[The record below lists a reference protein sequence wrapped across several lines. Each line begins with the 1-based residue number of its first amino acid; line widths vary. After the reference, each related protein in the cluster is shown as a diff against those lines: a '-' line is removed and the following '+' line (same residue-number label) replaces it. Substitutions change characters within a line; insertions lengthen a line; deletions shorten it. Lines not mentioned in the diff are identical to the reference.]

1 MQEYIEYI
9 KESLE
14 KDDFVKLTLSKPY
27 TKSASLKNVYLRLIE
42 IKGVKQFS
50 FLYRYITNDQTKNYT
65 FEEAFEVLET
75 LLLENFRIATLFR
88 TEENILFLMNKKR
101 KGSIRK
107 EYAENK
113 RDNALDHDK
122 NKEKR
127 AENNKDYLFHLGVT
141 DKTGQV
147 IPKMADKFRQI
158 NKYLEVMESLV
169 KNTKLPSPLH
179 VVDMGSGKG
188 YLTFAL
194 YDFLKNNM
202 GLDVRVTGVELRE
215 ELVTYCSDV
224 AKKSQFED
232 LKFEASYIQDINPNQ
247 IDVLIALHACD
258 TATDD
263 AIYKGMMSDASIVV
277 CAPCCHKQI
286 RQQLKGKSF
295 ENPILRYGI
304 FKERQFEMVTDTIRS
319 LILEQ
324 NKYQTKVFEFVSNE
338 HTRKNVLLVGTKG
351 KTALADAQQKIDK
364 LKNEYSIDSHY
375 LEELLNEVK

>member
-1 MQEYIEYI
+1 MQEYINHI
-9 KESLE
+9 KESIE

-27 TKSASLKNVYLRLIE
+27 VKSSSLKNVYLRLID

-50 FLYRYITNDQTKNYT
+50 FLYRYITNDQTKNHT
-65 FEEAFEVLET
+65 FEEAFEILDT

-88 TEENILFLMNKKR
+88 VEENILFLMNKKR

-113 RDNALDHDK
+113 RDNALDHDRA
-122 NKEKR
+122 KEKR
-127 AENNKDYLFHLGVT
+127 AANSSDYLFHLGIT
-141 DKTGQV
+141 DKEGQV

-169 KNTKLPSPLH
+169 KNTKLPNPLH

-194 YDFLKNNM
+194 YDFLKNNL
-202 GLDVRVTGVELRE
+202 GLDVQVTGVELRK
-215 ELVTYCSDV
+215 ELVNYCIDV
-224 AKKSQFED
+224 AKKCEFED
-232 LKFEASYIQDINPNQ
+232 LKFEAAYIQDINPNK
-247 IDVLIALHACD
+247 IDILIALHACD

-286 RQQLKGKSF
+286 RQQLKGKTF

-324 NKYQTKVFEFVSNE
+324 HKYQTKVFEFVSNE

-364 LKNEYSIDSHY
+364 VKSDYSIDSHY
-375 LEELLNEVK
+375 LEELIKEGK

>member
-1 MQEYIEYI
+1 MEEYISYI
-9 KESLE
+9 KESIE

-27 TKSASLKNVYLRLIE
+27 VKSSSLKNVYLRLIE
-42 IKGVKQFS
+42 IKGVKHFS

-65 FEEAFEVLET
+65 FDEAFEILNT

-88 TEENILFLMNKKR
+88 IEENVLFLMNKKR

-113 RDNALDHDK
+113 RDNAFDHDRA
-122 NKEKR
+122 KEKR
-127 AENNKDYLFHLGVT
+127 ATSSSDYLFHLGVT
-141 DKTGQV
+141 DKDGQV

-194 YDFLKNNM
+194 YDFLKNKL
-202 GLDVRVTGVELRE
+202 GLDVYVTGVELRE
-215 ELVTYCSDV
+215 ELVNYCSSV
-224 AKKSQFED
+224 SAKCEYTD
-232 LKFEASYIQDINPNQ
+232 LKFEAAYIQDINPNK
-247 IDVLIALHACD
+247 IDILIALHACD

-286 RQQLKGKSF
+286 RQQLKGKTF

-324 NKYQTKVFEFVSNE
+324 HKYQTKVFEFVSNE

-351 KTALADAQQKIDK
+351 KTALADAQEKIDK
-364 LKNEYSIDSHY
+364 VKSDYDIDSHY
-375 LEELLNEVK
+375 LETLLKEM